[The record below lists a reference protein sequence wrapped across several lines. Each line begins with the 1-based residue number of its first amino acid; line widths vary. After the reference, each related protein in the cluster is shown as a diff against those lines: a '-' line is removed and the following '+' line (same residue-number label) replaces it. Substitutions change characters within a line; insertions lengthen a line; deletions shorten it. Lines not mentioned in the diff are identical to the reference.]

1 MIFFMTLV
9 PSRKSVFLGAAE
21 NSRNYSGLFLILYQL
36 QKQIS
41 VVDETEAD
49 EIEKGKTYQQI
60 MN

>member
-1 MIFFMTLV
+1 MIFFMILV
-9 PSRKSVFLGAAE
+9 PRRKSVFLEAAE
-21 NSRNYSGLFLILYQL
+21 NSRNYSGLFLILYKL
-36 QKQIS
+36 QRQIS